1 MCGIVGYSGK
11 KNSVKIVLEGLKT
24 LEYRGYDSWGI
35 AVRDKGKLKIFKK
48 IGEIN
53 TKLSMLPLPKTT
65 CAIGHTRWA
74 THGGVTI
81 TNAHPHTSIGK
92 DFVLAQN
99 GIVENY
105 GILKDML
112 EKRKHKFVSQTD
124 TEVIVRLI
132 EQQIPKT
139 YTLKDAV
146 RKAFNIL
153 QGRNTIIILDSKEDD
168 HIIAVRNGSPLI
180 LGVGKDEIFLASD
193 ALAFTKYTKDVV
205 FLDNFDLIEIFGNK
219 FKIYDAKTG
228 KEKKYKVTK
237 LISKTENISKG
248 RYNHFMLKEIVE
260 QRDSLLRAV
269 NHKLKDLKPLINA
282 ISNSNRIYVTGAGTA
297 GFASGQIAY
306 YLKNISKV
314 DSIDI
319 KSYDFQSYLPILKK
333 EDLVI
338 AVSQSGETADTIE
351 VLEYAQG
358 LGCKIAC
365 IVNVEGST
373 IHRMS
378 DLKYL
383 INAGPE
389 ICVAST
395 KVFTSQCVFGY
406 LLAKSIVGEYRGAK
420 TEVKKLSENLKKYF
434 TEKTF
439 KHIKN
444 LVKKIK
450 QKNHFFILGKGQNT
464 FISLE
469 GALKVKEIS
478 YKHFEGFSAGE
489 LKHGVIALIER
500 NTPVFSI
507 ISDDEFSKDLISATE
522 EVKARH
528 ALTIGVGDKKF
539 KNEECFKYF
548 LPVVK
553 SEELSAIAN
562 VVPFQLLSYFLA
574 VSLGNS
580 VDKPRNLAKSV
591 TVK

>member
-269 NHKLKDLKPLINA
+269 NHKLKDLKPLIDA

-351 VLEYAQG
+351 ILEYAQG

-478 YKHFEGFSAGE
+478 
-489 LKHGVIALIER
+489 
-500 NTPVFSI
+500 
-507 ISDDEFSKDLISATE
+507 
-522 EVKARH
+522 
-528 ALTIGVGDKKF
+528 
-539 KNEECFKYF
+539 
-548 LPVVK
+548 
-553 SEELSAIAN
+553 
-562 VVPFQLLSYFLA
+562 
-574 VSLGNS
+574 
-580 VDKPRNLAKSV
+580 
-591 TVK
+591 